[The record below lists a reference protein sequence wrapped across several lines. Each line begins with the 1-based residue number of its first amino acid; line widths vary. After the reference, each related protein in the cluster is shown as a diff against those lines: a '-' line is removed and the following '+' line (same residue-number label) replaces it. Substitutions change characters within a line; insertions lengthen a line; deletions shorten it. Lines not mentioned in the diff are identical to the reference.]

1 MDIMPIPN
9 AIESTV
15 IEKRKGVPAI
25 FIIIDSRSF
34 NIVLELSC

>member
-25 FIIIDSRSF
+25 FIIID
-34 NIVLELSC
+34 